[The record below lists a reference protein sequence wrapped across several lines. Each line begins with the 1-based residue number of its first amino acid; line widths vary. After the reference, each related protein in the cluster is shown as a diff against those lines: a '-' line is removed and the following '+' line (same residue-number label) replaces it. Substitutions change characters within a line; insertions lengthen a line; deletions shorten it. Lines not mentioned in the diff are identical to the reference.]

1 MTKNLDPA
9 VLEKLKQ
16 ALENDELKEKLSEAL
31 GGPQVINEIAEELN
45 QGNMETF
52 ISYLRRNMTELLPLY
67 ESIKDQLAPE
77 EKEMLII
84 FMKEMLLGKAV
95 PKPK

>member
-1 MTKNLDPA
+1 MNKNLDPA

-16 ALENDELKEKLSEAL
+16 ALENDEIKEKLSEAF
-31 GGPQVINEIAEELN
+31 GGTQVIDKISEELN

-52 ISYLRRNMTELLPLY
+52 ISYLQENMAELLPLY

-77 EKEMLII
+77 EKETLLI
-84 FMKEMLLGKAV
+84 FMKQMLFR
-95 PKPK
+95 